1 MTRGAGWEWKVGV
14 AMPGHSY
21 KRAYFAFA
29 RYLSPSSG
37 PVNARV
43 VAALVTYRP
52 SLLTEEAVVG
62 VAGFPV
68 VRAQRRAVT
77 AQCLELPSCPKLGQQ
92 KSRIPSAQLLWVS
105 RGERAGG
112 RLGCGIEFP
121 TATLDER
128 TGICSGSIL
137 IG

>member
-1 MTRGAGWEWKVGV
+1 MTRGAGWGWKVGD

-62 VAGFPV
+62 VAGFP
-68 VRAQRRAVT
+68 RGASATARRD
-77 AQCLELPSCPKLGQQ
+77 SSMLGA
-92 KSRIPSAQLLWVS
+92 SVLSEAGATEVS
-105 RGERAGG
+105 NSECAAALGVARG
-112 RLGCGIEFP
+112 
-121 TATLDER
+121 
-128 TGICSGSIL
+128 TGWWTVGMWN
-137 IG
+137 